1 MAGKGKGRAADSVVT
16 AGNLP
21 LTSPAAPSSATLPT
35 KPVAIAAGA
44 ALHGTDSTLNT
55 IPSLLP
61 PRPNFPAL
69 RPAPAESSSRP
80 HTPDSKTAAAV
91 SAAVPDETTL
101 LDSPEDHP
109 SSSLSALHPNSFT
122 TPRVLKVSGTHN
134 TPRRKGWW
142 TEELVSEMDSAFVM
156 LEQEQWFAVSL
167 PGDDLSAQQLEDA
180 GNFQD
185 IPVTSPK
192 ESTTYPGYCSTFNKV
207 NQIAGGKYCTYATGL
222 HPELK
227 DVETGMKTDLC
238 TYKVGGP
245 GKQAFELGA
254 STLKKSTAN
263 KDLHQSLARTAWAYI
278 VTPFE
283 IKTSLES
290 APFRL
295 DVHHLEP
302 SQTQEGRKARAQ
314 MTKYAAE
321 IQLRQ
326 HRRFVFTVF
335 ICERIAWLFRWDRT
349 GAIVSRPFDIFE
361 KPELL
366 LNFVYRVA
374 RASPATLGYDTSVE
388 IMRSDDPLLD
398 AFNAYRERQASDS
411 WPRAFADD
419 IWVNKT
425 FYPLCKVQFLFLI
438 MHVFSESLILDQV
451 VCDDVDG
458 LDEGKKAQVSPRTYT
473 YIIGRHRSGSRSPT
487 GRGGKGFIAYDVD
500 RARLVFIKDYW
511 CADHPEVHPELEVY
525 RKLNA
530 ARLANGSPISHIAT
544 AIAGGDVDGPKGQVT
559 LTQEYLAATD
569 RTKGKPARRFH
580 HRFVVWQV
588 GRPLETYDNGLQ
600 LVSTV
605 YQALLAHRN
614 VYEIAGILHRDI
626 SIGNILIDI
635 EVPGAILN
643 DWDLCKY
650 RNEMN
655 RTATQHA
662 RSGTW
667 AFMSGPLLEYPLKP
681 NELPDDLESF
691 IYVLELS
698 VLRFHDHSLTTHPF
712 PPDTPHRVTGAPLRN
727 SALARF
733 VGVKF
738 DAADETDD
746 GYVVGGAQ
754 KILHM
759 QLGVPGFTMTE
770 ESSPLW
776 ALLQGLYKLGREHY
790 ATVDVDDWRKKWGAT
805 RRRRIID
812 KEKYK
817 PKANNAWLMQDMD
830 SVANG
835 RPPVPV
841 SLPSEL
847 NTRPTPE
854 MTY

>member
-1 MAGKGKGRAADSVVT
+1 
-16 AGNLP
+16 
-21 LTSPAAPSSATLPT
+21 
-35 KPVAIAAGA
+35 
-44 ALHGTDSTLNT
+44 
-55 IPSLLP
+55 
-61 PRPNFPAL
+61 
-69 RPAPAESSSRP
+69 
-80 HTPDSKTAAAV
+80 
-91 SAAVPDETTL
+91 
-101 LDSPEDHP
+101 
-109 SSSLSALHPNSFT
+109 
-122 TPRVLKVSGTHN
+122 
-134 TPRRKGWW
+134 
-142 TEELVSEMDSAFVM
+142 MDSAFVM
-156 LEQEQWFAVSL
+156 LEQEQWSAVCL

-180 GNFQD
+180 ENFQD

-238 TYKVGGP
+238 TYEVGGP

-314 MTKYAAE
+314 MTKYAAK

-366 LNFVYRVA
+366 LNFVYRIA
-374 RASPATLGYDTSVE
+374 RASPTALGYDTSVE
-388 IMRSDDPLLD
+388 IMRPDDPQLD

-411 WPRAFADD
+411 WHRTFADD
-419 IWVNKT
+419 LWVNKT
-425 FYPLCKVQFLFLI
+425 FYPLCKVT
-438 MHVFSESLILDQV
+438 
-451 VCDDVDG
+451 CDDVDG
-458 LDEGKKAQVSPRTYT
+458 LDEGKKAQASPRTYT

-530 ARLANGSPISHIAT
+530 ARLADGSPISHIAA

-559 LTQEYLAATD
+559 LTQEYLAE
-569 RTKGKPARRFH
+569 RTKGKPASRFH

-588 GRPLETYDNGLQ
+588 GRPLETYKHGLE
-600 LVSTV
+600 LVGYM
-605 YQALLAHRN
+605 YQALLAHRDA
-614 VYEIAGILHRDI
+614 YEVAGILHRDV

-635 EVPGAILN
+635 EASCAILN

-655 RTATQHA
+655 RAATQHA

-698 VLRFHDHSLTTHPF
+698 VLRFHDHCFTTSPF
-712 PPDTPHRVTGAPLRN
+712 PPGTPQDISGAQIQT

-738 DAADETDD
+738 DAADDTSE
-746 GYVVGGAQ
+746 GHVVGGRQ
-754 KILHM
+754 KIRDM
-759 QLGVPGFTMTE
+759 RSGDPGFTMTKQ
-770 ESSPLW
+770 SSPLW
-776 ALLQGLYKLGREHY
+776 KLLQGLYALGREHY
-790 ATVDVDDWRKKWGAT
+790 STIDLDELQRKWGAT
-805 RRRRIID
+805 WRRQIAD
-812 KEKYK
+812 KKKYR
-817 PKANNAWLMQDMD
+817 PEVDDDVCLVQDMD
-830 SVANG
+830 SFVSG

-841 SLPSEL
+841 SFPINASSQARADISNSAENDSEDVASGESESEPENGPEHEYEGSENADRTVHAPLFTTTEPSDRAGHTRDLCTHADMIEAFRTFGKGTWSRQDKIGDQFSDLPIFGLIKSYGQV
-847 NTRPTPE
+847 TAGKRRSAKGSGKPAKRPKHNPE
-854 MTY
+854 SSSHSTSVA